1 MEIGIHE
8 INQDNQTDFG
18 HCAMA
23 FTVTSKLIL
32 SATDAQISY
41 TVVDLSPYTKNYG
54 PRHAEWIEYNCN
66 PNKTIFLAYAEAEL
80 AGEVRIAKHWNSY
93 ALLDDFV
100 VEPKFRRQGVGRAL
114 IQRCIE
120 WAKDKSFVGITLETQ
135 DINVP
140 ACRLYE
146 SCGFK
151 LRGFDTHLYNGLNL
165 FNDEIAL
172 FWYLDF

>member
-1 MEIGIHE
+1 MV
-8 INQDNQTDFG
+8 
-18 HCAMA
+18 
-23 FTVTSKLIL
+23 FTVTSRLVL
-32 SATDAQISY
+32 CAVDAQISY
-41 TVVDLSPYTKNYG
+41 TIEDVVPYTKNYG
-54 PRHAEWIEYNCN
+54 PRHAEWMEYDSN
-66 PNKTIFLAYAEAEL
+66 PNKMIFLAYVNVEL

-100 VEPKFRRQGVGRAL
+100 VEPKFRRQGVGSAL

-120 WAKDKSFVGITLETQ
+120 WAKEHSFVGITLETQ
-135 DINVP
+135 DINIP
-140 ACRLYE
+140 ACKLYE
-146 SCGFK
+146 SCGFT